1 MSQDVFVVV
10 EHLRGEV
17 SEISYVMLAA
27 ARSLSQATAGKVVG
41 VLLGHGA
48 RGLAAGLRADRVLYL
63 DDPSLADYTPDSY
76 LHALAPLI
84 GSEKPRALLMGNTS
98 IGADVASALSARLDL
113 PLISS
118 CLVAGADGKLSCRV
132 FGGKIIAE
140 AALPEATTVI
150 TMIPGG
156 HSPED
161 GKSAQAPEVVNVPAP
176 AAGEPRVTLKRYI
189 EPEAGDVDISKEPI
203 LIAVGRGIQ
212 RQDNLELA
220 EELAKVLGGSVCASR
235 PVVDQGWLPTS
246 RLVGKSGK
254 SVGAKL
260 YLAMGISGA
269 PEHVEAL
276 TGAETI
282 IAINT
287 DPLAPIFEIAKY
299 GALVD
304 LFDLVPALTEKIRQA
319 KPT

>member
-1 MSQDVFVVV
+1 MSQDVFVVI
-10 EHLRGEV
+10 EHLRGQV

-27 ARSLSQATAGKVVG
+27 GRSLSQAAGGKVVA

-48 RGLAAGLRADRVLYL
+48 GGIAANLRADRVIYL
-63 DDPSLADYTPDSY
+63 DDPSLSDYTPEAY
-76 LHALAPLI
+76 VHALAGVLAAD
-84 GSEKPRALLMGNTS
+84 KPRALILGNTS
-98 IGADVASALSARLDL
+98 MGADVAGALSARLGI

-118 CLVAGADGKLSCRV
+118 CLTASADGKLTCRV
-132 FGGKIIAE
+132 FGGKIMAE
-140 AALPEATTVI
+140 AMLPEATTVV

-161 GKSAQAPEVVNVPAP
+161 GRSTQAPEVVNVPTP
-176 AAGEPRVTLKRYI
+176 AAGEPRVSLKRYI
-189 EPEAGDVDISKEPI
+189 EPEAGDVDISREPI

-220 EELAKVLGGSVCASR
+220 EELAKALGGSVCASR

-254 SVGAKL
+254 AVRAKL

-287 DPLAPIFEIAKY
+287 DPLAPIFEVAKY
-299 GALVD
+299 GTLVD
-304 LFDLVPALTEKIRQA
+304 LFDLVPVLTEKIRQA
-319 KPT
+319 KPG